1 MFVSNKYQ
9 QLEQRLFEYFKP
21 KSILNLS
28 KETLQTKGA
37 VIVSEIEQGIAYDVV
52 YMEISNLGKMGL
64 PKVFASMHKNSMLM
78 VKKNQTE
85 ENLQLWKQLK
95 ENNQVTVTVDLYALG
110 LVFFRK
116 EQVKQNFIIRF

>member
-21 KSILNLS
+21 KSILNLG